1 MKDKQHA
8 AKLIVW
14 ASRASVAVAS
24 FLLVLKLYAWLVTG
38 SVGVLAALL
47 DSLIDL
53 FASLLNL
60 FAVRWALEPPDD
72 EHRFGHGKAESLA
85 GLGQAVFIVSSA
97 LFLVLAS
104 VERLLH
110 PQLIESAQTGS
121 IIVLLSLLIT
131 SLLLTFQ
138 RYVVKTTGSLAIKA
152 DSLHYA
158 SDVLGYVA
166 IAAGLILHDAGW
178 FRVDPI
184 VGLLIGAF
192 ILKSA
197 VSIAR
202 DSVQALM
209 DRELPENEQKQ
220 VLDIARSGEGVIEV
234 HDLRTRQS
242 GRTRFIQLHLVFDGN
257 LSLCETHRL
266 SEQVERRLREAFH
279 DTDVII
285 HQDPHTEAK
294 GLLAQAI

>member
-1 MKDKQHA
+1 MIKDKQHA

-14 ASRASVAVAS
+14 ASRASVAVAA
-24 FLLVLKLYAWLVTG
+24 FLLLLKLYAWLVTG

-60 FAVRWALEPPDD
+60 FAVRWALVPPDD

-85 GLGQAVFIVSSA
+85 GLGQAIFIVSSA

-110 PQLIESAQTGS
+110 PQLIEEAQTGS
-121 IIVLLSLLIT
+121 VIVLLSLLIT

-138 RYVVKTTGSLAIKA
+138 RYVVKATGSVAIKA

-166 IAAGLILHDAGW
+166 IAAGLLLHDAGW
-178 FRVDPI
+178 FYVDPA

-197 VSIAR
+197 GSIAYE
-202 DSVQALM
+202 SVQALM
-209 DRELPENEQKQ
+209 DRELPESEQQQ
-220 VLDIARSGEGVIEV
+220 VLDIARAGEGVIEA
-234 HDLRTRQS
+234 HDLRTRLS

-257 LSLCETHRL
+257 LSLSETHRL
-266 SEQVERRLREAFH
+266 SEQVERRLRETFH
-279 DTDVII
+279 DADVII

-294 GLLAQAI
+294 GLAVR